1 VICGSYSNGGGREHI
16 LSGGA
21 GIEF

>member
-1 VICGSYSNGGGREHI
+1 VIFGSYSNGGGREHI